1 MKLFTKQSMEQ
12 KSESENQYQN
22 LGSEMSKIPS
32 LIFKIPE
39 YVKPDREEGVDIKEP
54 KKFEFLKQTP
64 ND

>member
-1 MKLFTKQSMEQ
+1 
-12 KSESENQYQN
+12 
-22 LGSEMSKIPS
+22 MSKIPS